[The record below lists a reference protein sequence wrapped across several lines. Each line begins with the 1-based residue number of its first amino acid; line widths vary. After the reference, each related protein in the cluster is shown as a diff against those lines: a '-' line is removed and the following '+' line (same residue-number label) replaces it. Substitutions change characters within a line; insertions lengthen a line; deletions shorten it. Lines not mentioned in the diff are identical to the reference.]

1 MIPGIVAGGLNRRI
15 YIENLA
21 PLGLDKKTKYYRFI
35 EDHAYSYGPYTL
47 GETPSLNNLR
57 VWEAYQDQDQDQI
70 ILKNSFEEHVV
81 VENVTERLNN
91 LSFTFDQNGFPLVV
105 WEINKQIY
113 LRWYDPV
120 VSDIVVTNIGDGHSP
135 FIALE
140 TFNENLKPT
149 RNILLVYINSNK
161 QLVHRYQTDR
171 WSEEFLIKND
181 VIDIIGFGSTPHNNI
196 KIVYVNDKNVQDEF
210 VIETIATER
219 LGLYEF
225 DTLYARNI
233 IGDVSEIRYKDST
246 TSLDTVELP
255 ITMELVSTTS
265 EIGNFLTYENV
276 EYSSAVELPITM
288 EVVSCVSDF
297 KVKEIGWHRLYP
309 EDIANSD
316 VTFSTEIQSVSI
328 RNSSIVYDPE
338 DIANS
343 DVVFTSEVQSA
354 ALTPGFVYP
363 ENESRYSEWSWINK
377 NSNIALSNDR
387 ITSLINPTQT
397 SVDGIVKSVISRS
410 TYKKYVE
417 LKIDSLDV
425 SNNCSVGIAK
435 SNATLND
442 LVGRTFNTWEL
453 FADGN
458 SVHRGVSS
466 ATAPYQ
472 EGDVIGIAIDIEAG
486 KLWWAINGV
495 WLNGGDPEN
504 GLNPF
509 YTNLDIEN
517 YNIISAPMSSSTRIS
532 LHVPDD
538 SWTYTIP
545 VGFESWLD
553 NTVVTIL
560 ISGDTADGAN
570 FESYNSQLT
579 ALNFVGDVTWSI
591 VDMEYS
597 PTIYPEVI
605 SVTNGNA
612 PRTTTFAVNVPAS
625 NAGDL
630 LILHMSLDVRV
641 LNATNPANW
650 HRIFSESSPKRIG
663 IAVLGKISSGEPAHT
678 ISFTLSGGAGD
689 IASIYSIY
697 TIKSGTHDV
706 TNVSDIPYS
715 YAATTP
721 SVESPY
727 VIIPSLSNL
736 AALENRNNMFMAL
749 SVVSSSAYP
758 SIHSPTF
765 RFKDNIHVY
774 YNTFGNWVHP
784 TLTCSTLNTQDYF
797 VEGGKT
803 AARSVVAESSV
814 MLAIPGLKTE

>member
-81 VENVTERLNN
+81 VENVVERLNN

-120 VSDIVVTNIGDGHSP
+120 VSDIVVSNIGDGHSP

-265 EIGNFLTYENV
+265 EIGGFFTYENV
-276 EYSSAVELPITM
+276 SYNAVELPMTM
-288 EVVSCVSDF
+288 EVLSCDSDF

-309 EDIANSD
+309 EDIATND
-316 VTFSTEIQSVSI
+316 IEVIPEIVSIGI
-328 RNSSIVYDPE
+328 RNSSIVSTPI
-338 DIANS
+338 DIADN
-343 DVVFTSEVQSA
+343 DIEVIPEIQNFDIS
-354 ALTPGFVYP
+354 PGYVHP
-363 ENESRYSEWSWINK
+363 ENESRYSQWSWMNK

-387 ITSLINPTQT
+387 ITSLINPTQS
-397 SVDGIVKSVISRS
+397 SVDGIVKSVVSRS

-417 LKIDSLDV
+417 LKIDALDPL
-425 SNNCSVGIAK
+425 NNCSVGIAR
-435 SNATLND
+435 SIATID
-442 LVGRTFNTWEL
+442 SLVGRTADTWEL

-458 SVHRGVSS
+458 SVHSGVS
-466 ATAPYQ
+466 ATTAPYQ
-472 EGDVIGIAIDIEAG
+472 QGDVIGIAIDIEAG
-486 KLWWAINGV
+486 KLWWSINGV

-504 GLNPF
+504 GTNPF
-509 YTNLDIEN
+509 YTNLDVVN
-517 YNIISAPMSSSTRIS
+517 FNIISAPISNNTRIS
-532 LHVPDD
+532 LHVPDT
-538 SWTYTIP
+538 SWTHTVP
-545 VGFESWLD
+545 VGFESWLE
-553 NTVVTIL
+553 NTIVSIS
-560 ISGDTADGAN
+560 ISGDTVGGAN
-570 FESYNSQLT
+570 FETYNSH
-579 ALNFVGDVTWSI
+579 LNILNAIGNVEWSI
-591 VDMEYS
+591 ICRESPEILMYLSDTSEQLWFKDYNIEYPITIFGGVKPYSSIDLIEGVLPNGVNINLNS
-597 PTIYPEVI
+597 PRLEITAEPDEV
-605 SVTNGNA
+605 
-612 PRTTTFAVNVPAS
+612 
-625 NAGDL
+625 
-630 LILHMSLDVRV
+630 
-641 LNATNPANW
+641 
-650 HRIFSESSPKRIG
+650 
-663 IAVLGKISSGEPAHT
+663 SSGEVVYKVTDSTGKYGFTT
-678 ISFTLSGGAGD
+678 IRYTIGEIGITSDHLAEYDKEFVTINLTTVLSGTIQWGIAKGTMPDGWVLNSSTNDTNTITGTSTEYGIFNFVLSANNGINTVYLPVTVTIISMGAYNFD
-689 IASIYSIY
+689 LNVEYV
-697 TIKSGTHDV
+697 TVDPENMNFNLDV
-706 TNVSDIPYS
+706 I
-715 YAATTP
+715 
-721 SVESPY
+721 
-727 VIIPSLSNL
+727 
-736 AALENRNNMFMAL
+736 
-749 SVVSSSAYP
+749 
-758 SIHSPTF
+758 
-765 RFKDNIHVY
+765 
-774 YNTFGNWVHP
+774 W
-784 TLTCSTLNTQDYF
+784 
-797 VEGGKT
+797 
-803 AARSVVAESSV
+803 
-814 MLAIPGLKTE
+814 